1 LGVNRDLSA
10 VDGSKSSYYGVTVG
24 AINVHAKSIGAMTN
38 KLVYLNKRALIQ
50 KDVDSF
56 PSSLFP
62 LSVLF
67 LYSGI
72 TIGVDRLVV
81 AVSKVID
88 FAGSGGKVCL

>member
-1 LGVNRDLSA
+1 
-10 VDGSKSSYYGVTVG
+10 
-24 AINVHAKSIGAMTN
+24 MTN
-38 KLVYLNKRALIQ
+38 KLVYFNKRALIQ

-56 PSSLFP
+56 ASGLFS

-67 LYSGI
+67 LHSGI

-81 AVSKVID
+81 AVSKVFD